1 MNENEQDS
9 RIRRAIEV
17 LKNAQRYRLEHDK
30 HGGWMNGCS
39 DGLWYDG
46 IDITQVLW
54 ILQEQPPQ
62 KTGEDG

>member
-1 MNENEQDS
+1 MSENEQDS

-17 LKNAQRYRLEHDK
+17 LKNAQRYRLERDEY
-30 HGGWMNGCS
+30 GAWMKGCS

-54 ILQEQPPQ
+54 ILQEQTPQ
-62 KTGEDG
+62 KTGEEI

>member
-1 MNENEQDS
+1 VSENEQDS

-17 LKNAQRYRLEHDK
+17 LQNAQRYRLERDP
-30 HGGWMNGCS
+30 HGAWMKGCS

-62 KTGEDG
+62 KTGEEI

>member
-1 MNENEQDS
+1 VSENEQDS

-17 LKNAQRYRLEHDK
+17 LQNAQRYRLEHDK
-30 HGGWMNGCS
+30 LGAWMKGCS

-54 ILQEQPPQ
+54 ILQEQTPS
-62 KTGEDG
+62 KTGEEG